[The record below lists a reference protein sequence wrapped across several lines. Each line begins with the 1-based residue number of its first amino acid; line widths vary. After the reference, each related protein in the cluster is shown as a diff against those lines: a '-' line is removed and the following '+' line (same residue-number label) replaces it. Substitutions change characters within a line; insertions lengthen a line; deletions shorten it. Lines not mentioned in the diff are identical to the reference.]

1 MCGRDLAVCNTSK
14 CEGNKLKMGMLFNY
28 RPSLNKNSKSRNS
41 LNFQKVSFAT
51 VLKLPFQTIGPT
63 SDRVCVPPQVSPS
76 LNLIELVHDLT
87 QGDDSLLQVDDSLS
101 HGGDSLLEILQSFG
115 ESNDKVLEKSK
126 EDCIKNSF
134 SAS

>member
-14 CEGNKLKMGMLFNY
+14 CEGKKLKMGMLFNH

-51 VLKLPFQTIGPT
+51 ILKLPFQTIGPT

-76 LNLIELVHDLT
+76 LNLTEPVHDLT

-115 ESNDKVLEKSK
+115 ESNDKVLEPK
-126 EDCIKNSF
+126 EDCIKGSF